1 MHDLW
6 VEGLC
11 SGRSAGHGVRV
22 DRKARR
28 ICERW
33 GGRAQLGYNRGGEI
47 RTGDRWL

>member
-6 VEGLC
+6 VEGRLEGEEGLC
-11 SGRSAGHGVRV
+11 SGRRASHGVRV

-33 GGRAQLGYNRGGEI
+33 GGRAQLGYSRGP
-47 RTGDRWL
+47 